1 LQTVSRPFRRRSA
14 AARRI
19 VLVMMLVLG
28 FVLQPVMA
36 AYGQLHETLAHLGEG
51 IAHVEGDAHDSGADD
66 GMPASPDDAEYAHEA
81 SVLHALS
88 HHAHCCAQPQWL
100 PPGGLAVPLQA
111 VRDARPPCFDYDAPA
126 DSRTDTPFRPPIFG

>member
-1 LQTVSRPFRRRSA
+1 
-14 AARRI
+14 
-19 VLVMMLVLG
+19 MMLVLG

-36 AYGQLHETLAHLGEG
+36 AYGQLHETLAHLGDG
-51 IAHVEGDAHDSGADD
+51 IAHIEDDAHDSDANDSD
-66 GMPASPDDAEYAHEA
+66 SNDDAPAAPDAADEGHEA

-100 PPGGLAVPLQA
+100 PPGGLAVPLRA

-126 DSRTDTPFRPPIFG
+126 DSRIDTPFRPPIVG